1 MHKKCSGIR
10 GSLGADPSYKCRVCT
25 GSYVLQERPGP
36 LVLDGVALETVDT
49 FCYLGDTIS
58 AAGGA
63 GESVVT
69 RIRCGWGKFRE
80 LLPVLTSKRFS
91 LRRRGNLYAA
101 CVQSVILHGSE
112 TWAVKKEDTDRLER
126 ADRAMIRWICG
137 VTLRDMV
144 PSSELSGWLGLKS
157 IDEVL

>member
-1 MHKKCSGIR
+1 M
-10 GSLGADPSYKCRVCT
+10 T
-25 GSYVLQERPGP
+25 
-36 LVLDGVALETVDT
+36 LETVDT

-58 AAGGA
+58 A

-91 LRRRGNLYAA
+91 LCKKGRLYGA
-101 CVQSVILHGSE
+101 CVQSVSLHGCE
-112 TWAVKKEDTDRLER
+112 TWAVKEEDTMRLER

-137 VTLRDMV
+137 VLFRDRV
-144 PSSELSGWLGLKS
+144 PSSELRSRLGLRS
-157 IDEVL
+157 IDARQTTEMVWACQEEW